1 MTCSRGSAICLYV
14 FSGPHLGACVELTE
28 GSWVVGSDDACDII
42 LTGLA
47 PRHAVLDISSE
58 ENAFPV
64 LAVTPLDGPLRLQPG
79 APGILARPVL
89 PGTVPESPRK
99 ALYRSCPRTPVPSG
113 PKKRRPRRQK
123 LSPLSRR
130 QRSCCRPP
138 MILAWTPGLRKHCC
152 RMSRNLLPLAV
163 SAGGPC
169 CWYWWRFFC
178 LRCR

>member
-64 LAVTPLDGPLRLQPG
+64 LAVTPLDGPLRLQGGEPVEPAEADGPLRPAAGSAWYLGTTCFAWNRPG
-79 APGILARPVL
+79 VPQESL
-89 PGTVPESPRK
+89 VPE
-99 ALYRSCPRTPVPSG
+99 
-113 PKKRRPRRQK
+113 

-152 RMSRNLLPLAV
+152 RMFRNLLPLAV
-163 SAGGPC
+163 SAGGLC

-178 LRCR
+178 LHCR